1 MRQVDRFV
9 VTLSKQRD
17 LSELQENL
25 VKHTTEK
32 KQKRSDKEGEIKET
46 SYGSENE
53 LGLKMEK
60 GIVSEPIFSPTLLHR
75 KLLNFG
81 YEETFFLVVHSTKA
95 E

>member
-60 GIVSEPIFSPTLLHR
+60 G
-75 KLLNFG
+75 
-81 YEETFFLVVHSTKA
+81 
-95 E
+95 